1 MAWQTGGGMLVPS
14 SRGTDLDWY
23 RNTIAAGGCDIQL
36 RGHWYRCTAP
46 RLIEKDEALSYLSAS
61 TRTVSRLFPVRQF
74 LLLAK
79 AQPQG

>member
-1 MAWQTGGGMLVPS
+1 MAWQTGGGMLVPR
-14 SRGTDLDWY
+14 SRGTDLD
-23 RNTIAAGGCDIQL
+23 
-36 RGHWYRCTAP
+36 WYRCTAP